1 MEKLDQID
9 QNTSLITISYSFE
22 TAYDQ
27 EYWRAQLSN
36 ILGMI
41 QQEKLKLHTFSKHKE
56 TTIVI
61 KNAPTTC
68 VKFESRLKDYNG
80 DPFEDNSAI
89 CILVKK
95 SIFPWFK
102 FYSKLQ
108 AISVWQSWL

>member
-41 QQEKLKLHTFSKHKE
+41 QQEKLRLHTFSKHKE

-61 KNAPTTC
+61 KKCTNNMP
-68 VKFESRLKDYNG
+68 K
-80 DPFEDNSAI
+80 I
-89 CILVKK
+89 
-95 SIFPWFK
+95 
-102 FYSKLQ
+102 
-108 AISVWQSWL
+108 

>member
-1 MEKLDQID
+1 MDKLDQID
-9 QNTSLITISYSFE
+9 QNTSLITILYSFQ

-41 QQEKLKLHTFSKHKE
+41 QQEKLRLHTFSKHKE

-108 AISVWQSWL
+108 AISV